1 MKTLVFV
8 IMDIVGGQTTPLLL
22 CPTRKM
28 AEREFALFLSN
39 TPLRPSDF
47 VLYELGVF
55 TKEDGVEREHP
66 LIQAYE
72 HGQYVCNGGEIEQEV
87 AYYSK
92 RTVGQEEGPE
102 RDGPTITCSE

>member
-1 MKTLVFV
+1 MNQVIFV

-22 CPTRKM
+22 CTTRKQ

-55 TKEDGVEREHP
+55 SRVEDTADASEVYRYLPHIAAHP
-66 LIQAYE
+66 RAN
-72 HGQYVCNGGEIEQEV
+72 YVCSGGEIEQDV
-87 AYYSK
+87 AYYEQRRS
-92 RTVGQEEGPE
+92 TP
-102 RDGPTITCSE
+102 SEQQQTA